1 MNKRDEAR
9 IVLSQ
14 LEASSSFIKIVTG
27 GYDKFGSNKII
38 INVMSGRKFYETK
51 RKRNVYDWVVSVIS
65 ILNFTDNKQL
75 QKSIENK
82 IEKTFGIDR
91 KIHPS
96 IFETILL
103 KHEMSNITKSYKDS
117 VAAVIG
123 GLLDSKGIGY
133 SVFEER

>member
-1 MNKRDEAR
+1 MNRRDEAR

-14 LEASSSFIKIVTG
+14 LEVSPTFIKIVVG
-27 GYDKFGSNKII
+27 DYNEFGSDKII
-38 INVMSGRKFYETK
+38 INVMSGRKFYEAK
-51 RKRNVYDWVVSVIS
+51 RKRYVYDWVVSVIS

-91 KIHPS
+91 KIYPS
-96 IFETILL
+96 NFETILL
-103 KHEMSNITKSYKDS
+103 KHEMSSITKSYKDS
-117 VAAVIG
+117 VVAVIG

-133 SVFEER
+133 SIFEER